1 MKVCIIDEKEY
12 CRTFFRMLHSP
23 TFLFDLSICQ
33 VCIRLTEERMMLQK
47 EEIAQ
52 MLVYGSSA
60 AAQQMQSIVEGAS
73 TALEKMRLQS
83 DLIDEQSITM
93 WEQREESQRLHL
105 DRKKEEQ
112 EMMIRFKQQVELL
125 NEQSSNMR
133 IQQLE
138 AENRE
143 KEASKL
149 FERMQA
155 TTTSLIA
162 EQANTIKEQTRDM
175 ERMEEVSE
183 FHLSLF
189 E

>member
-1 MKVCIIDEKEY
+1 
-12 CRTFFRMLHSP
+12 
-23 TFLFDLSICQ
+23 
-33 VCIRLTEERMMLQK
+33 MLQK

-93 WEQREESQRLHL
+93 WEQREESQRQREESQRLHL

-112 EMMIRFKQQVELL
+112 EMMIRFKQHVELL